1 MKILKFLMTIA
12 LLTIGNL
19 IATAQS
25 PAGSGNN
32 SGGNTTITIPTKPKP
47 PKESDKGPKDPTQSP
62 LTCVL
67 MGDCLSVFCHYDAIG
82 EVSVFN
88 NETMETIA
96 TESGNLGE
104 GIILILDNYTLGS
117 MSLTVTMSGT
127 TYVGNF

>member
-1 MKILKFLMTIA
+1 MTIA

-32 SGGNTTITIPTKPKP
+32 SGGNPTITIPTNPKPK
-47 PKESDKGPKDPTQSP
+47 KESDKNPENPSQSP

-67 MGDCLSVFCHYDAIG
+67 MGDCLSVFCHYDEMG

-88 NETMETIA
+88 NEKMETVV

-104 GIILILDNYTLGS
+104 GIILILDNYTLDS